1 MIDWTAR
8 RLLLLCSILAVE
20 NAGDDNGMLSDAEED
35 QKNPRF
41 WRHGKDQDVE
51 AIKVSWLVRAG
62 TESDGGG

>member
-1 MIDWTAR
+1 M
-8 RLLLLCSILAVE
+8 LCSILEVE
-20 NAGDDNGMLSDAEED
+20 NTGDDNGMLSDAGED

-51 AIKVSWLVRAG
+51 ARKVSSLVRAG